1 MMGLS
6 AKQNGV
12 RNGMLG
18 GALLSVAMIAVGIL
32 VNPFDYTDTMAL
44 APKFSVAIQSCALI
58 IVFLVASV
66 GRMAGQRFF
75 TPADID
81 GSLADHGTQRAKVL
95 QSMLQNTLEQC
106 LIATFVY
113 LGWAAVMPGGW
124 LSVVPLAAVTFSMG
138 RVLFFY
144 GYERGAQARALGF
157 AMTFY
162 SSAAMMICIGVMVL
176 KNWAT

>member
-1 MMGLS
+1 
-6 AKQNGV
+6 
-12 RNGMLG
+12 
-18 GALLSVAMIAVGIL
+18 
-32 VNPFDYTDTMAL
+32 
-44 APKFSVAIQSCALI
+44 
-58 IVFLVASV
+58 
-66 GRMAGQRFF
+66 
-75 TPADID
+75 
-81 GSLADHGTQRAKVL
+81 
-95 QSMLQNTLEQC
+95 
-106 LIATFVY
+106 
-113 LGWAAVMPGGW
+113 MPGGW